1 MSKRKSS
8 KSRRGTSVKLL
19 GLLPFFKPY
28 LRNVVFAVLALLIT
42 AIMILFFGTAIKYL
56 IDFGFVEKN
65 SNFLNNTLLLFL
77 AAVLLLAVAGF
88 YRSSL
93 INNVAEKVVADLRR
107 KVYDHI
113 IRVSVEFF
121 EIAKAG
127 DVISR
132 LTVDSVILYNMISTT
147 ISFFLRNIILFF
159 GGVVFLFLTSVK
171 LSIISVLLI
180 PVVIAPII
188 LIGKSVKSLSEK
200 AQQSL
205 SRLGSH
211 IEETVIGVKTIQS
224 YLCEDKEVRNFN
236 GFVDQVLK
244 ISIRKNQ
251 IKALMI
257 TFVIILAFGAV
268 GIVLWIGGQ
277 DVLSGKITSGE
288 LSSFIFYSI
297 ICAISLVS
305 ISQIA
310 GQVQTASS
318 AAGRIFELL
327 LIESPVQEPE
337 EPIEFDN
344 QKDLTIKFN
353 NVIFSYPSR
362 KERLILDDFS
372 LAIGPKEKIAI
383 VGSSGC
389 GKSTILQLLLR
400 FYDVNSGS
408 VTINDHDV
416 KLLSFAD
423 LRKNF
428 SYISQDCFIFSGT
441 IYENIAYADKSITRE
456 DINKVIK
463 KTPALSFI
471 NKFSDGLDTFV
482 GEKGIKLSAGER
494 QRIAIARAILKDSP
508 VLLLDEATSSLDNE
522 NESFINNAIDK
533 LAKNKAVITI
543 AHKLSTVVHS
553 DKIVYIK
560 DGKIVEIGS
569 HNQLIKKKGLYYK
582 MYQVELLS

>member
-1 MSKRKSS
+1 MIDNNLSGNPKRA
-8 KSRRGTSVKLL
+8 SVRLL
-19 GLLPFFKPY
+19 GLIPFFRPY

-56 IDFGFVEKN
+56 IDYSFVEKN
-65 SNFLNNTLLLFL
+65 HNFLNKMLLIFL
-77 AAVLLLAVAGF
+77 GAVILLAISGF

-93 INNVAEKVVADLRR
+93 INNVAEKVVADLRKR
-107 KVYDHI
+107 VYDHI

-180 PVVIAPII
+180 PIVIAPII
-188 LIGKSVKSLSEK
+188 VLGRSVKLLSEK
-200 AQQSL
+200 SQQSL

-236 GFVDQVLK
+236 AFVDNVLK
-244 ISIRKNQ
+244 ISIHKNKV
-251 IKALMI
+251 KALMI

-268 GIVLWIGGQ
+268 GIVLWIGGL
-277 DVLSGKITSGE
+277 DVLSGRITSGE

-327 LIESPVQEPE
+327 LIKSPVQEAENPIPFENQE
-337 EPIEFDN
+337 E
-344 QKDLTIKFN
+344 LTIKFDK
-353 NVIFSYPSR
+353 VIFSYPSR
-362 KERLILDDFS
+362 KERLIINDFN
-372 LAIGPKEKIAI
+372 LTVAPKEKLAI

-400 FYDVNSGS
+400 FYEVNSGS
-408 VTINDHDV
+408 ILLNDHNI
-416 KLLSFAD
+416 KQISFAD

-441 IYENIAYADKSITRE
+441 IFENIAYADKSITKDDVE
-456 DINKVIK
+456 EIIK

-471 NKFSDGLDTFV
+471 NKFPDQLDTFV

-494 QRIAIARAILKDSP
+494 QRISIARAILKDSP
-508 VLLLDEATSSLDNE
+508 ILLLDEATSALDNE
-522 NESFINNAIDK
+522 NEFFINDAIDS
-533 LAKNKAVITI
+533 LAQRKTVITI
-543 AHKLSTVVHS
+543 AHKLSTVIHS
-553 DKIVYIK
+553 DRIIYLK
-560 DGKIVEIGS
+560 DGQIAEIGS